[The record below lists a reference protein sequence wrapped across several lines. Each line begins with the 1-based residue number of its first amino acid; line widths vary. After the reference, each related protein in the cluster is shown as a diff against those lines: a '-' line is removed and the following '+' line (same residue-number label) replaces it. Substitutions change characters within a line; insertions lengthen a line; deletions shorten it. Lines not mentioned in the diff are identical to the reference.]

1 MPAADTIVGQGRSE
15 LLRGSNHVMRELMA
29 GDTHGVM
36 PFFCECDRAG
46 CFAPAW
52 LTVAEYDHA
61 RVQGASIF
69 AQADALARAL

>member
-1 MPAADTIVGQGRSE
+1 MPATDTIVLQGRSE
-15 LLRGSNHVMRELMA
+15 LLRGSNHVMRELMESDA
-29 GDTHGVM
+29 HGVM
-36 PFFCECDRAG
+36 PFFCECARSG

-69 AQADALARAL
+69 ARADALAQAL

>member
-1 MPAADTIVGQGRSE
+1 
-15 LLRGSNHVMRELMA
+15 
-29 GDTHGVM
+29 M